1 MVRGYKFGVL
11 YVKAGQKEE
20 DDMYANG
27 TLTAITR
34 VLTFWKVETSIQFE
48 EFLKFLGD
56 EIELQGWTSFRGG
69 LDVKCKNSM

>member
-27 TLTAITR
+27 TFTTITR
-34 VLTFWKVETSIQFE
+34 VFTFMYS
-48 EFLKFLGD
+48 
-56 EIELQGWTSFRGG
+56 
-69 LDVKCKNSM
+69 